1 MMLMS
6 AGLPF
11 QILYL
16 IMDFQER
23 YPFMEL
29 FVKDLVI
36 TCDVQDKTSTTLV
49 PSLQKGTQPLELHVQ
64 ALLTVKTFTNSL
76 WRSYYGNWEFL
87 LHCWQSND
95 GFFSDMAIQA

>member
-1 MMLMS
+1 
-6 AGLPF
+6 
-11 QILYL
+11 
-16 IMDFQER
+16 
-23 YPFMEL
+23 MEL

-36 TCDVQDKTSTTLV
+36 TCDIQDKTSTTLV

-87 LHCWQSND
+87 RIAGSLMTGSFLIWQFRPESWKL
-95 GFFSDMAIQA
+95 